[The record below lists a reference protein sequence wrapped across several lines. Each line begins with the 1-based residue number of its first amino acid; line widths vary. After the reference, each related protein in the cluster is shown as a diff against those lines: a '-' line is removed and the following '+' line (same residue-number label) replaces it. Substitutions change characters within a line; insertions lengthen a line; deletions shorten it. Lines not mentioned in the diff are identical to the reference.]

1 MAHNHKVIAS
11 IATIPPRIFN
21 GDLQK
26 CIDSLL
32 SQRYPVEKI
41 FVAMPEEY
49 IRFKGPPL
57 TSSILPDWLNEEPY
71 KSRIVLLRPKTDPG
85 SISKYLCIAK
95 YLQETSF
102 LPIENDPDPFIFI
115 GDDDQVYN
123 SELIGKMLT
132 AIPSEQMQ
140 EFRGVIQNHY
150 EKVRF
155 GSGGIIHGFVGLLIR
170 SSTLQKLPDFPLAPN
185 GFCVDDQLMSIYCA
199 YNNIPIIPSKVEL
212 LTDIYDE
219 LVNGREKGVHTPEAL
234 HMAGDRNQFVYQLQ
248 EFYQIQFMYG
258 GKINLL
264 SQPSNNISIT
274 NNLTLNDTPLD
285 SKFYSL
291 PCFIVNI
298 DRCKERYEFSYNN
311 VKNAGFSDIRRFKG
325 VDAKVDNLDEAWAIH
340 ESPRFNKTDVNFN
353 KMLGHQG
360 CMLSHLHLWRHI
372 IDNSLEY
379 AIVFEDDVRFHC
391 EWSNVAQLYIH
402 HTPTD
407 FDILY
412 LGSQIEARTDVR
424 IAKVPVYC
432 THAYMISLAGAKKL
446 YNLILNEPSGVR
458 TIDIMLIEHMYKH
471 FQNPTYLPFI
481 WYAWNATMIPDIY
494 KKNKPSIEK
503 RNSGLVFQ
511 DDTFE
516 SEVSNY
522 DD

>member
-1 MAHNHKVIAS
+1 MSGNHKVIAS

-21 GDLQK
+21 GDLKK

-32 SQRYPVEKI
+32 SQTYPVEKI

-49 IRFKGPPL
+49 TRFKGPPIIA
-57 TSSILPDWLNEEPY
+57 SYLPDWLNEEPY
-71 KSRIVLLRPKTDPG
+71 KNRVILLRPKTDPG

-95 YLQETSF
+95 YLQETS
-102 LPIENDPDPFIFI
+102 LPLDNNPDPDPFIFV

-123 SELIGKMLT
+123 RTLIEKMLT
-132 AIPSEQMQ
+132 SLPSDKIVS
-140 EFRGVIQNHY
+140 FRGVIQNHY

-170 SSTLQKLPDFPLAPN
+170 ASCLQKLPDFQLAPN
-185 GFCVDDQLMSIYCA
+185 GFCVDDQVMSIYCA
-199 YNNIPIIPSKVEL
+199 YNNIPIIPSKIEL
-212 LTDIYDE
+212 LSDIYGE
-219 LVNGREKGVHTPEAL
+219 LVNGREKGVHAPEAL
-234 HMAGDRNQFVYQLQ
+234 HMAGDRNQFVFQLQ
-248 EFYQIQFMYG
+248 QFYNIEFIYG
-258 GKINLL
+258 GQIKLL
-264 SQPSNNISIT
+264 NQ
-274 NNLTLNDTPLD
+274 LTENTLD

-298 DRCKERYEFSYNN
+298 DRCKERYSFSYNN
-311 VKNAGFSDIRRFKG
+311 VKNAGFTDIRRFKG
-325 VDAKVDNLDEAWAIH
+325 IDAKVDNLDEAWAIH
-340 ESPRFNKTDVNFN
+340 GSPRFNKADVNFN

-391 EWSNVAQLYIH
+391 EWQNIAHLYVH
-402 HTPTD
+402 HTPAD

-412 LGSQIEARTDVR
+412 LGSQIEARTDAR

-446 YNLILNEPSGVR
+446 YSLILNEASGVR
-458 TIDIMLIEHMYKH
+458 TIDIMLINNMYKH
-471 FQNPTYLPFI
+471 FQNPQYVPFI
-481 WYAWNATMIPDIY
+481 WYAWNATMIPDMY